1 MTDTN
6 ILLNEIAPHL
16 NVNFTEDA
24 DGNIVIRDEGHIRE
38 SRPIR
43 EAVKRFFRDN
53 FSGLYDKVEAHTR
66 DTFYKATERTPP
78 FVILMLATGKITPQ
92 DYCQKILEAPSD
104 AEIVCN
110 YIEEDKFVE
119 TLFDSYRIL
128 REAREKGV
136 INITKEIKV
145 TSKIELKPL
154 EDERRKV
161 LDTILGSYG
170 LPSYNDILESFSEV
184 SGVMGKLDELKSA
197 AQAKEKT
204 FEKEIKALQKSL
216 SDMSKELAAKP
227 FKEAK
232 VEGDGSIP
240 SGKVVMKNVNDVFDI
255 KTKASF
261 DVPVW
266 EWDGIH
272 PDVPA
277 KDPHYI
283 FREDLLIDALYAIIS
298 NQRMYLQGHTGSG
311 KTTLI
316 EQIAAHL
323 NWPFARINFD
333 SEITRMD
340 LIGRDTLKDGKSV
353 FVDGVLPRLMTSG
366 YITCFDEI
374 DFCRPDVA
382 YVMQS
387 VLEGNSFRIT
397 EDGGR
402 LVEPNPMFRMF
413 ATGNTVGQGD
423 EHGMYQG
430 ARPQSLAFLDRFT
443 IWGQVDY
450 LDEKSRAALISRHV
464 PSLTE
469 QETTIINKYVTEHL
483 TAFEQAKILQPI
495 SPRGMI
501 AVAKSV
507 AHLNTVLPGRK
518 ENLKQAFNMVI
529 LNRCTQAD
537 RAVIKGIIDRV
548 VK

>member
-1 MTDTN
+1 MKTEM
-6 ILLNEIAPHL
+6 LLNEIAPFL
-16 NVNFTEDA
+16 NINFEENDKGEVTILEK
-24 DGNIVIRDEGHIRE
+24 GHERD
-38 SRPIR
+38 SRKIR

-53 FSGLYDKVEAHTR
+53 YADLYDKVAAHVE

-78 FVILMLATGKITPQ
+78 FVVLMLAAGKITPEE
-92 DYCQKILEAPSD
+92 YCEKILEAPKD

-110 YIEEDKFVE
+110 YIPEDKFVE

-128 REAREKGV
+128 RAARASAKPDVSEATIKG
-136 INITKEIKV
+136 K
-145 TSKIELKPL
+145 KIDLKPL
-154 EDERRKV
+154 EEERRKV
-161 LDTILGSYG
+161 LDTILQSYG
-170 LPSYNDILESFSEV
+170 LPVYNDILESFSEV
-184 SGVMGKLDELKSA
+184 SGVMGKLEALSSA
-197 AQAKEKT
+197 MEKDKKEAA
-204 FEKEIKALQKSL
+204 KEIKGLQKAL
-216 SDMSKELAAKP
+216 SDMGKELAAKP

-232 VEGDGSIP
+232 VEGDGTTP
-240 SGKVVMKNVNDVFDI
+240 SGRVVMKPIKDVFDVE
-255 KTKASF
+255 TKATF

-266 EWDGIH
+266 EWDGVH

-277 KDPHYI
+277 KDPYYI
-283 FREDLLIDALYAIIS
+283 FREELLIDALYAIVS

-402 LVEPNPMFRMF
+402 LVEPDPMFRMF

-450 LDEKSRAALISRHV
+450 LDESARAALITRHV
-464 PSLTE
+464 PSLTGD
-469 QETTIINKYVTEHL
+469 ETTIINKYVTEHL

-495 SPRGMI
+495 SPRGML
-501 AVAKSV
+501 AVAKAI
-507 AHLNTVLPGRK
+507 AHLNTIYPGSK
-518 ENLKQAFNMVI
+518 GNMKQAFNMVI

-537 RAVIKGIIDRV
+537 RAVIKGLIDRV

>member
-1 MTDTN
+1 MF
-6 ILLNEIAPHL
+6 E
-16 NVNFTEDA
+16 
-24 DGNIVIRDEGHIRE
+24 R
-38 SRPIR
+38 
-43 EAVKRFFRDN
+43 
-53 FSGLYDKVEAHTR
+53 VEAHVN

-78 FVILMLATGKITPQ
+78 FVILMLATGKITPE
-92 DYCQKILEAPSD
+92 DYAKKILEAPSD

-136 INITKEIKV
+136 TTKPVEIKL
-145 TSKIELKPL
+145 TGKIELKPL

-170 LPSYNDILESFSEV
+170 LPTYNDIYESFSEV
-184 SGVMGKLDELKSA
+184 SGVMGKLDELKA
-197 AQAKEKT
+197 AAEAKEKT
-204 FEKEIKALQKSL
+204 FEKEIKGLQKSL
-216 SDMSKELAAKP
+216 SDMSKELTAKP
-227 FKEAK
+227 FKGAK

-240 SGKVVMKNVNDVFDI
+240 SGKVVMKNIKDVFDI
-255 KTKASF
+255 ETKANF

-266 EWDGIH
+266 EWEGVH

-283 FREDLLIDALYAIIS
+283 FREDLLIDALYAIVS
-298 NQRMYLQGHTGSG
+298 NQRMYHTGSG

-397 EDGGR
+397 EDGGC
-402 LVEPNPMFRMF
+402 LVEPDPMFRMF

-450 LDEKSRAALISRHV
+450 LDDKSRAALISRHV

-507 AHLNTVLPGRK
+507 AHLNTILPGRK
-518 ENLKQAFNMVI
+518 ANLKQAFNMVI

>member
-1 MTDTN
+1 MKTEM
-6 ILLNEIAPHL
+6 LLKEIAPFL
-16 NVNFTEDA
+16 NVAFEEGEDGKL
-24 DGNIVIRDEGHIRE
+24 DILDEGHERD
-38 SRPIR
+38 SRAIR

-53 FSGLYDKVEAHTR
+53 HADLHDKVAAHTS

-78 FVILMLATGKITPQ
+78 FVILFLACGKITPEE
-92 DYCQKILEAPSD
+92 YVEKILEAPSD

-110 YIEEDKFVE
+110 YIAEDKFVD
-119 TLFDSYRIL
+119 TLFDCYRML
-128 REAREKGV
+128 KAAREGALSAPTEV
-136 INITKEIKV
+136 EIKGK
-145 TSKIELKPL
+145 KIELKPI
-154 EDERRKV
+154 EEERRKV

-170 LPSYNDILESFSEV
+170 LPSYGDILESFSEV
-184 SGVMGKLDELKSA
+184 SGVMSKVESLKTTLEA
-197 AQAKEKT
+197 EKKAST
-204 FEKEIKALQKSL
+204 KEIKSLQKAI
-216 SDMSKELAAKP
+216 SDMGKELAAKP
-227 FKEAK
+227 FKEAEVK
-232 VEGDGSIP
+232 GDGTIP
-240 SGKVVMKNVNDVFDI
+240 SGKVVMKKVADVFDI
-255 KTKASF
+255 STKANF

-277 KDPHYI
+277 KDPYYI
-283 FREDLLIDALYAIIS
+283 FREDLLVKALYAILS

-443 IWGQVDY
+443 IWGQVNY
-450 LDEKSRAALISRHV
+450 LDETARAALITRHAS
-464 PSLTE
+464 SLNE

-495 SPRGMI
+495 SPRGML
-501 AVAKSV
+501 AVAKAIV
-507 AHLNTVLPGRK
+507 HLNTVYPGGKTNVK
-518 ENLKQAFNMVI
+518 EAFNMVI
-529 LNRCTQAD
+529 LDRCTQAD
-537 RAVIKGIIDRV
+537 RAVIKGLIDRV